1 MGSVE
6 VRYEGGD
13 RFSLD
18 IRGHRLLV
26 DQTVDE
32 GGEDAGPTPTELF
45 VAGLATCV
53 GFYAERFLRRHGL
66 PAHDVHVRT
75 SFEFAKDRPARVG
88 SVDIRVFVPAGL
100 TTKQVEALTAVIDHC
115 TVHNSLRQPPEV
127 RILLGEP
134 EAMAH
139 HEMAAALAAGG
150 PW

>member
-1 MGSVE
+1 MASVE
-6 VRYEGGD
+6 IWYAGGD
-13 RFSLD
+13 RFLVD

-26 DQTVDE
+26 DQPVDE
-32 GGEDAGPTPTELF
+32 GGEDVGPTPTELF

-66 PAHDVHVRT
+66 PAHDVRVRT
-75 SFEFAKDRPARVG
+75 NFELARDRPARVG
-88 SVDIRVFVPAGL
+88 SVDIQVVVPAGL

-134 EAMAH
+134 EAITPG
-139 HEMAAALAAGG
+139 EMVAATAAEGA
-150 PW
+150 W